1 MYSLA
6 FDQSY
11 MISPSTV
18 ESDMPEDRRSH
29 SHNRRYGDFG
39 ENTRGRST
47 GSGTVSVAAC
57 KRPLRL

>member
-29 SHNRRYGDFG
+29 SHNRRYGTSEKIPG
-39 ENTRGRST
+39 VAQLGVGRFQWLH
-47 GSGTVSVAAC
+47 VSAH
-57 KRPLRL
+57 